1 MSRPPH
7 LELVDA
13 DEAALIS
20 AAGRGDAAA
29 FSSLYARYY
38 PLVARRLAHL
48 IGPEPAT
55 IDDLAQDTFV
65 RALRTLSSYRG
76 ECPFRHWL
84 LRLAMSIARDEQR
97 RTRRSIWR
105 LFTKADALERLD
117 LPSAATPD
125 HAELR
130 AVHAAL
136 ATLSVKLREVVV
148 LFELEGETLAEIAAQ
163 LEISIHTAGSRL
175 RRGREQ
181 LRAALERAGYGEL
194 RHSPVVLFVGEKA

>member
-1 MSRPPH
+1 MNRPPH

-13 DEAALIS
+13 DEAALID
-20 AAGRGDAAA
+20 AAARGDAAA
-29 FSSLYARYY
+29 FSTLYARYY
-38 PLVARRLAHL
+38 PLVARRLSHL
-48 IGPEPAT
+48 IGPKPAT

-65 RALRTLSSYRG
+65 RALRTLSSFRG

-97 RTRRSIWR
+97 RTQRSIWR
-105 LFTKADALERLD
+105 LFTKADALEQLD
-117 LPSAATPD
+117 LPATAAPD

-136 ATLSVKLREVVV
+136 ATLSTKLREVVV

-175 RRGREQ
+175 RRGREH

-194 RHSPVVLFVGEKA
+194 RHPPVVLFVGEKA